1 MAGACRRVNGV
12 VGVTRTVL
20 FHFIRH
26 GHSEGAVSGAVQV
39 KTVNFCPPSS
49 SICDWIGP
57 PDRYSNL
64 RPICYFIPKHESVLE
79 RKLRELR
86 QDTQDWNQRFW
97 ANQNLTF
104 TKDKEEFII
113 SKLKSLG
120 LGERDEEGRKRT
132 LNAEEMADF
141 YKDFL
146 AKNFEKHSQYNREK
160 SPQGEEST
168 GRRVH
173 REKSPQRMV

>member
-39 KTVNFCPPSS
+39 
-49 SICDWIGP
+49 
-57 PDRYSNL
+57 
-64 RPICYFIPKHESVLE
+64 KHESVLE

>member
-1 MAGACRRVNGV
+1 MALWGSLGP
-12 VGVTRTVL
+12 
-20 FHFIRH
+20 
-26 GHSEGAVSGAVQV
+26 
-39 KTVNFCPPSS
+39 FCFTSLDMDTLRARCLGLYKS
-49 SICDWIGP
+49 
-57 PDRYSNL
+57 RYSNL